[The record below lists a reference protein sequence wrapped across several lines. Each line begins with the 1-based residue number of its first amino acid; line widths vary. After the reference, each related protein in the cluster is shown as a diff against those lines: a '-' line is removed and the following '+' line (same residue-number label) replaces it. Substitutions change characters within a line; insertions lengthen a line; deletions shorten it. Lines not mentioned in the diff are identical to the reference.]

1 MSAPAPSRRSAALAL
16 EQLTAEIRSE
26 LYLLLDDV
34 GGQICLVLDRGI
46 GGQLDHVVPGGAE
59 ALRSHGVR
67 FVRSL
72 RPELD
77 AVREHRVVYLVR
89 PTVAAMML
97 IAGHVMNENMA
108 EVTPRRFH
116 GFMVPRTT
124 VLCTHVLEEAGVLP
138 HVRVGAYRLDAIALD
153 TDVLSLEL
161 PDSLR
166 EVAVDGDPTAL
177 ECVTQFL
184 LRFEQLYGTPREV
197 RTFGTA
203 ARGVAERL
211 ARADLRAERAR
222 CRARSGGDG
231 VATAAGPRDFGGVL
245 PQCNLS
251 DAADARARRD
261 VDTLVIIDRL
271 ADLVTPM
278 VTPLTYEGLVDE
290 VMGGIHHGCAR
301 LPRAVV
307 ADDAD
312 ETASAAAADAD
323 GDRVAYALNSRDAL
337 YAEVRDLN
345 IEELGARLG
354 DRAKAIRAA
363 CDTA

>member
-116 GFMVPRTT
+116 VFMVPRTT
-124 VLCTHVLEEAGVLP
+124 VLCTHVLE
-138 HVRVGAYRLDAIALD
+138 HSY
-153 TDVLSLEL
+153 TDVYTH
-161 PDSLR
+161 
-166 EVAVDGDPTAL
+166 A
-177 ECVTQFL
+177 
-184 LRFEQLYGTPREV
+184 
-197 RTFGTA
+197 
-203 ARGVAERL
+203 
-211 ARADLRAERAR
+211 
-222 CRARSGGDG
+222 CR
-231 VATAAGPRDFGGVL
+231 
-245 PQCNLS
+245 
-251 DAADARARRD
+251 
-261 VDTLVIIDRL
+261 
-271 ADLVTPM
+271 
-278 VTPLTYEGLVDE
+278 
-290 VMGGIHHGCAR
+290 
-301 LPRAVV
+301 
-307 ADDAD
+307 
-312 ETASAAAADAD
+312 
-323 GDRVAYALNSRDAL
+323 
-337 YAEVRDLN
+337 
-345 IEELGARLG
+345 
-354 DRAKAIRAA
+354 
-363 CDTA
+363 

>member
-1 MSAPAPSRRSAALAL
+1 MWVVKYAWSGSRHRRTAGSRRA
-16 EQLTAEIRSE
+16 R
-26 LYLLLDDV
+26 
-34 GGQICLVLDRGI
+34 
-46 GGQLDHVVPGGAE
+46 GAE
-59 ALRSHGVR
+59 ALRSR
-67 FVRSL
+67 RPFRALTAARARRSG
-72 RPELD
+72 
-77 AVREHRVVYLVR
+77 EHRVVYLVR

-97 IAGHVMNENMA
+97 IAGRLMNENMA
-108 EVTPRRFH
+108 EVTPRRTSLWCRGPLSSAHTCLRKRAFC
-116 GFMVPRTT
+116 RTF
-124 VLCTHVLEEAGVLP
+124 A
-138 HVRVGAYRLDAIALD
+138 GAYRLDAIALD

-222 CRARSGGDG
+222 CRARGGGDG

-251 DAADARARRD
+251 DAADARARR
-261 VDTLVIIDRL
+261 DTLVIIDRL

-337 YAEVRDLN
+337 YA
-345 IEELGARLG
+345 
-354 DRAKAIRAA
+354 
-363 CDTA
+363 

>member
-116 GFMVPRTT
+116 VFMAPRTT

-211 ARADLRAERAR
+211 ARADLRA
-222 CRARSGGDG
+222 CLLYTSPS
-231 VATAAGPRDFGGVL
+231 PRDAT
-245 PQCNLS
+245 LS
-251 DAADARARRD
+251 RM
-261 VDTLVIIDRL
+261 
-271 ADLVTPM
+271 PS
-278 VTPLTYEGLVDE
+278 
-290 VMGGIHHGCAR
+290 
-301 LPRAVV
+301 
-307 ADDAD
+307 
-312 ETASAAAADAD
+312 SA
-323 GDRVAYALNSRDAL
+323 
-337 YAEVRDLN
+337 
-345 IEELGARLG
+345 
-354 DRAKAIRAA
+354 
-363 CDTA
+363 

>member
-1 MSAPAPSRRSAALAL
+1 MRVVSVVEERGFLFFLGVQSDVLVVVGAGQA
-16 EQLTAEIRSE
+16 
-26 LYLLLDDV
+26 DV
-34 GGQICLVLDRGI
+34 GAHLVLACG
-46 GGQLDHVVPGGAE
+46 
-59 ALRSHGVR
+59 
-67 FVRSL
+67 
-72 RPELD
+72 
-77 AVREHRVVYLVR
+77 
-89 PTVAAMML
+89 
-97 IAGHVMNENMA
+97 
-108 EVTPRRFH
+108 
-116 GFMVPRTT
+116 
-124 VLCTHVLEEAGVLP
+124 
-138 HVRVGAYRLDAIALD
+138 
-153 TDVLSLEL
+153 
-161 PDSLR
+161 
-166 EVAVDGDPTAL
+166 
-177 ECVTQFL
+177 
-184 LRFEQLYGTPREV
+184 
-197 RTFGTA
+197 
-203 ARGVAERL
+203 
-211 ARADLRAERAR
+211 
-222 CRARSGGDG
+222 
-231 VATAAGPRDFGGVL
+231 AGPRVFGGVL

-301 LPRAVV
+301 LPRAVG

-337 YAEVRDLN
+337 YAEVRALN

>member
-1 MSAPAPSRRSAALAL
+1 MALGL
-16 EQLTAEIRSE
+16 EQLTVEIRSE
-26 LYLLLDDV
+26 LYLILDDV
-34 GGQICLVLDRGI
+34 GGQICLVLDHGI

-67 FVRSL
+67 SVRSL
-72 RPELD
+72 RLELD
-77 AVREHRVVYLVR
+77 AAPEHRVVYLVR
-89 PTVAAMML
+89 PTIAAMML
-97 IAGHVMNENMA
+97 VAGHVRNENMA
-108 EVTPRRFH
+108 EVTPRRFYV
-116 GFMVPRTT
+116 FMVPRTT

-138 HVRVGAYRLDAIALD
+138 HVRIGAYRLDAIALD

-166 EVAVDGDPTAL
+166 EVAVDGNPTAL
-177 ECVTQFL
+177 ECVAQFL

-211 ARADLRAERAR
+211 ARADLRAERAHS
-222 CRARSGGDG
+222 SGGG
-231 VATAAGPRDFGGVL
+231 VAAAAGPRDFGGVL
-245 PQCNLS
+245 PRCGFS
-251 DAADARARRD
+251 DAANARARRD
-261 VDTLVIIDRL
+261 VDMLVIIDRL

-278 VTPLTYEGLVDE
+278 VTPLTYEGLIDE

-301 LPRAVV
+301 LPSAVV

-312 ETASAAAADAD
+312 ETAVGAAAVGVTDD
-323 GDRVAYALNSRDAL
+323 DRVAYALDSRDAL

-354 DRAKAIRAA
+354 DRAKSIRAA
-363 CDTA
+363 CNAA